1 MASVLDMKTN
11 EDFCYLFK
19 ASKTTFLPKY
29 SDAALTYIQ
38 KYLNDN
44 PRFNPYKQQLSM
56 YPIVSRLSFL
66 IRFLL
71 CFVTIERLPIF
82 ANEDLNWLLG
92 QVLSIYTIFWLIC
105 YIAVGEI
112 SSRFDMRDATTKS
125 ILYFI
130 LYLPLIGSYWLIL
143 TVLTYFNVLPISI
156 Q

>member
-1 MASVLDMKTN
+1 
-11 EDFCYLFK
+11 
-19 ASKTTFLPKY
+19 
-29 SDAALTYIQ
+29 
-38 KYLNDN
+38 
-44 PRFNPYKQQLSM
+44 M

-156 Q
+156 